1 MNLTPT
7 PLQERVIAIDMMR
20 GFALL
25 GIFIA
30 NMLLFHT
37 PFYYIDPYSWFTV
50 PADKEAFRWID
61 IFVQASFYPLFS
73 MLFGYGLAMQHRK
86 TVERGISFT
95 PLAVRRLS
103 VLLLF
108 GMFHAFFVW
117 SGDILITYAITG
129 FALFGLLKLSA
140 KWLTAIAAVLFG
152 IGQAILVGLAFFV
165 SKIPSFDM
173 AYVDITKIESSIA
186 AYANGSWG
194 EIFVQRAGDWFYANQ
209 PIILP
214 LMILSTILPF
224 TMIGA
229 AAAKAKL
236 IERTGEKL
244 TFWIVTSIV
253 SFGIGFALKM
263 LPYIGGADLLTV
275 TVQDSIGGPFVA
287 VGYGALIALLCQIP
301 LFRVVLRPVARAGRM
316 SFTTYLMQSIIATL
330 IFYSYGLGLYGKV
343 DVATGTWLAVGIFV
357 IQVIFAELWFMK
369 FKYGPFEWV
378 WRKMTYGKLPT
389 N

>member
-1 MNLTPT
+1 MNVTPT
-7 PLQERVIAIDMMR
+7 TLQERVIAIDMMR

-50 PADKEAFRWID
+50 PADKETFRWID

-86 TVERGISFT
+86 AVEREVSFT

-103 VLLLF
+103 IMLLF
-108 GMFHAFFVW
+108 GILHAFLVW
-117 SGDILITYAITG
+117 SGDILITYAIAG
-129 FALFGLLKLSA
+129 FALFGLLRLSA

-152 IGQAILVGLAFFV
+152 LGQLILVGMAYFL
-165 SKIPSFDM
+165 SKVPSFDM
-173 AYVDITKIESSIA
+173 SYVDITKIESSIA

-194 EIFVQRAGDWFYANQ
+194 EIFIQRAGDWFYANQ

-214 LMILSTILPF
+214 LMILASILPF

-236 IERTGEKL
+236 IERTREKRV
-244 TFWIVTSIV
+244 FWIVTAV
-253 SFGIGFALKM
+253 VTLGLGFTLKL
-263 LPYIGGADLLTV
+263 LPYSKDPNFFTV
-275 TVQDSIGGPFVA
+275 TVQDSIGGPLVA
-287 VGYGALIALLCQIP
+287 VGYGALIALLCLLPIV
-301 LFRVVLRPVARAGRM
+301 RTVLRPIARAGRM

-343 DVATGTWLAVGIFV
+343 DVATGTWMAVGIFV

-378 WRKMTYGKLPT
+378 WRKMTYGKFPS